1 MSTTAGP
8 WIFQDPLQNA
18 ENEFFW
24 KSAQEKKLTL
34 KHCLDCDTPHHY
46 PRSYCPNCGSDKT
59 EWRITKGRGEIY
71 SFTRMV
77 RGVEK
82 PFMMAYVQLDE
93 GVQLL
98 THLHTSNWDAVRIG
112 MRVRVDFLASASGQ
126 NVPIFVPE

>member
-1 MSTTAGP
+1 
-8 WIFQDPLQNA
+8 
-18 ENEFFW
+18 
-24 KSAQEKKLTL
+24 
-34 KHCLDCDTPHHY
+34 
-46 PRSYCPNCGSDKT
+46 
-59 EWRITKGRGEIY
+59 
-71 SFTRMV
+71 MV